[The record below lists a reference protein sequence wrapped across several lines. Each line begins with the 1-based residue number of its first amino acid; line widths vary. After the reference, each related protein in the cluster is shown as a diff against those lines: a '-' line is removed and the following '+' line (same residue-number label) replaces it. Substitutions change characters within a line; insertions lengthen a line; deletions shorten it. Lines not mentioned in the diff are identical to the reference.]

1 MSRNAAP
8 KEIQDLSESAA
19 ATGRLRTTPTR
30 ALTLAIPALYLLVF
44 AVFALRKGDTDWDQM
59 IALHRLSLWNSKL
72 FGWEKHWNPLM
83 SGGMSLAGDPQVP
96 IFSPS
101 MLLTH
106 VMPTAAAIKVAA
118 LLFLVAGWTGAYLLA
133 AELGLPA
140 GTAALAAS
148 LFSGNGFIL
157 SRLSH
162 GHIDF
167 LGTLTLPLWL
177 YGARFVLPR
186 EGETAGRAARRLCGA
201 ILAGGLLFAL
211 STDGAP
217 ITILLLLVWV
227 GLDSAILAIQKRSIR
242 PLAFV
247 AGSLLA
253 AAFLNAIY
261 YLPLATN
268 AMDFPRVRRG
278 VFLDPLLFL
287 WFLILPVRG
296 KVLPAPAN
304 GHEFSV
310 YIGPVLA
317 YLIVRF
323 RREIAAAFDRSDLR
337 RFVLA
342 SGLCLVL
349 GLGAW
354 TTLASWLPPGPFDLL
369 RKLPGFETIGI
380 PARFWGYL
388 ALPLSLAAAVAL
400 SSLESDA
407 CPLRPRRALW
417 AGVFVFTLGFQALS
431 LAPPFLSER
440 GRRYLS
446 VPRMP
451 SEVRRIEN
459 MPGPVTDQA
468 MHLTPTRGVLE
479 AYNNH
484 DYVQGAIAPGSELVR
499 QTRWTAGD
507 PPLVATAEWDGWS
520 TIVVTLPEG
529 GGPGAVILNQNFH
542 PRWRS
547 SAGAATQSRRGNLAL
562 RLSRHVP
569 PGTTIRLRFRDE
581 ASLLGKRISRISA
594 WVFLAAAAAVFAPG
608 LRRRKKD
615 GAAPEQRLLTRA
627 S

>member
-1 MSRNAAP
+1 LSARFAAF
-8 KEIQDLSESAA
+8 
-19 ATGRLRTTPTR
+19 GRFRTTPTR
-30 ALTLAIPALYLLVF
+30 ALTFAIPAVYLVVL
-44 AVFALRKGDTDWDQM
+44 AAFALRKGDTDWDQM
-59 IALHRLSLWNSKL
+59 IAFHRLSLWNSKL

-106 VMPTAAAIKVAA
+106 VMPTAAAMKAA
-118 LLFLVAGWTGAYLLA
+118 VVLFLAAGWIGTYLLSV
-133 AELGLPA
+133 ELGLSA

-162 GHIDF
+162 GHVDF

-177 YGARFVLPR
+177 YGARFVVKR
-186 EGETAGRAARRLCGA
+186 EGETAGKAARRLCGA

-227 GLDSAILAIQKRSIR
+227 VLDSLILAVQKGSAR
-242 PLAFV
+242 PLVFV
-247 AGSLLA
+247 GGALVT

-261 YLPLATN
+261 YLPLAAN

-287 WFLILPVRG
+287 WFLVLPVRG

-337 RFVLA
+337 RFAVA
-342 SGLCLVL
+342 SGVCLVL

-354 TTLASWLPPGPFDLL
+354 TALADWVPPGPFDFL
-369 RKLPGFETIGI
+369 RRLPGFETIGI

-388 ALPLSLAAAVAL
+388 ALPLALCAAVAL
-400 SSLESDA
+400 AALEREA
-407 CPLRPRRALW
+407 CPLRPRRLLW
-417 AGVFVFTLGFQALS
+417 SGVFVFTLGFQFLS
-431 LAPPFLSER
+431 LAPPFVSER
-440 GRRYLS
+440 GRRHLS
-446 VPRMP
+446 APRMP
-451 SEVRRIEN
+451 GAIRRIEN
-459 MPGPVTDQA
+459 LPGPVTDQA

-484 DYVQGAIAPGSELVR
+484 DYIHGAISPGSELVR

-507 PPLVATAEWDGWS
+507 RPLVAFAEWDGWS

-547 SAGAATQSRRGNLAL
+547 SAGAATHTRRGNLAL
-562 RLSRHVP
+562 RLSRPMP

-581 ASLLGKRISRISA
+581 ASLLGKRISRVSA
-594 WVFLAAAAAVFAPG
+594 WVFLAAAAAVFVP
-608 LRRRKKD
+608 LVRRRGSA
-615 GAAPEQRLLTRA
+615 GAAPGERLLTRA

>member
-1 MSRNAAP
+1 MSAPLAA
-8 KEIQDLSESAA
+8 S
-19 ATGRLRTTPTR
+19 GRFRTPTR
-30 ALTLAIPALYLLVF
+30 ALTLAIPAVYLLVF

-101 MLLTH
+101 MLLAH
-106 VMPTAAAIKVAA
+106 VMPTAAAIKAAA
-118 LLFLVAGWTGAYLLA
+118 LLFLAAGWIGTYLLA
-133 AELGLPA
+133 VELGLSA

-148 LFSGNGFIL
+148 HCSGTGVSL

-162 GHIDF
+162 GHVDF

-177 YGARFVLPR
+177 YGARFVVR
-186 EGETAGRAARRLCGA
+186 RDGETTGNAARRLCGA
-201 ILAGGLLFAL
+201 ILGGGLLFAL

-227 GLDSAILAIQKRSIR
+227 VLDSLILSIQKGSAR
-242 PLAFV
+242 PLLFV
-247 AGSLLA
+247 AGSLLT
-253 AAFLNAIY
+253 AAFLNAMY
-261 YLPLATN
+261 YLPLAAN

-287 WFLILPVRG
+287 WFLVLPVRG

-310 YIGPVLA
+310 YIGPFLA

-323 RREIAAAFDRSDLR
+323 RREIAAAFDRTDGR
-337 RFVLA
+337 RFVVV
-342 SGLCLVL
+342 SGVCLVL

-354 TTLASWLPPGPFDLL
+354 TALAPWVPPGPFDLL
-369 RKLPGFETIGI
+369 RQLPGFETMGI

-388 ALPLSLAAAVAL
+388 ALPLALAAAVAL
-400 SSLESDA
+400 SSLEREA
-407 CPLRPRRALW
+407 CPLKPRRALW
-417 AGVFVFTLGFQALS
+417 TGVFVFTLGFQALS

-451 SEVRRIEN
+451 REVRRIEN
-459 MPGPVTDQA
+459 LPGPVTDQA
-468 MHLTPTRGVLE
+468 MQLTPTRGVLE

-484 DYVQGAIAPGSELVR
+484 DYVHGAISPGSELIR
-499 QTRWTAGD
+499 QTRWTAGG
-507 PPLVATAEWDGWS
+507 PPLVAFAEWDGWS

-547 SAGAATQSRRGNLAL
+547 SAGAATHTRRGNLAL
-562 RLSRHVP
+562 RLSRPLP

-581 ASLLGKRISRISA
+581 DSLLGKRISRVSA
-594 WVFLAAAAAVFAPG
+594 WVFLAAAVAVFAPV
-608 LRRRKKD
+608 LRRRRKA
-615 GAAPEQRLLTRA
+615 GAAPDERLLTRA